1 MDERTATMIIMS
13 ALSAAMHYQE
23 YIDTGH
29 EFDLIAARQALQNP
43 DLKDWAKDNA
53 ALIPLRRDHKS
64 IFEALPNDD

>member
-1 MDERTATMIIMS
+1 MNERTQTMILMS

-29 EFDLIAARQALQNP
+29 EFDLVAARQALQNP
-43 DLKDWAKDNA
+43 DLKEWAEKNA

-64 IFEALPNDD
+64 IFDC